1 LPDKSA
7 VTAPVI
13 TENIPANAG
22 QISAIASAN
31 APFIYFEDASFWGL
45 LNGIGQIT
53 LETSRMIASAP
64 DGGAAVDRVVVAHLR
79 SNLPALRSLRAAI
92 DGILLMAEPTPEGFA
107 N

>member
-1 LPDKSA
+1 MPDKPA

-31 APFIYFEDASFWGL
+31 APFIYFENAGPIGL
-45 LNGIGQIT
+45 LNGIGQFT
-53 LETSRMIASAP
+53 LEANRLMA
-64 DGGAAVDRVVVAHLR
+64 VVVAHLR
-79 SNLPALRSLRAAI
+79 GNLPALRSSRTAI
-92 DGILLMAEPTPEGFA
+92 DNILLMAEPTPEGPA